1 MKDVLTQEFI
11 KMSTNAFVGAWR
23 LLSFEARTSGGE
35 VSYPLGR
42 DAAGI
47 LLYSQEGYV
56 AVSVMRGDRANFK
69 SASIWEA
76 ASSEEKLAAFDSYS
90 SYCGRYEVKQN
101 KVIHHV
107 ELSLFPN
114 WSGVGQERYFEF
126 AGDQLTLRTPPTM
139 IDGVEQTAIAIWQ
152 RVNS

>member
-1 MKDVLTQEFI
+1 
-11 KMSTNAFVGAWR
+11 MSTNAFVGAWR

-42 DAAGI
+42 DAEGL

-56 AVSVMRGDRANFK
+56 AISVMRGDRANFK

-126 AGDQLTLRTPPTM
+126 AGDRLTLRTPPAM
-139 IDGVEQTAIAIWQ
+139 VGGVEQTAIAIWQ

>member
-1 MKDVLTQEFI
+1 MPA
-11 KMSTNAFVGAWR
+11 NAFVGAWR
-23 LLSFEARTSGGE
+23 LLSFETSTSSGE

-42 DAAGI
+42 DAVGL
-47 LLYSQEGYV
+47 LLYGQEGCM

-69 SASIWEA
+69 SADIWGA
-76 ASSEEKLAAFDSYS
+76 ASPEEKLAAFDSYS
-90 SYCGRYEVKQN
+90 SYCGRYKVKHD
-101 KVIHHV
+101 KIIHHV

-126 AGDQLTLRTPPTM
+126 AGDRLTLRTPPTM
-139 IDGVEQTAIAIWQ
+139 VGGVEQTAIAIWQ